1 MLENKVLNEE
11 LFKVFL
17 VNNNYALG
25 KKNVWTFRRMCG
37 LLDYVILTANK
48 KTPLQEQLFLVPSV

>member
-37 LLDYVILTANK
+37 LLDYVKLTANK
-48 KTPLQEQLFLVPSV
+48 KTPLQE